1 MRHVTIHAI
10 PLALLVVS
18 AAYAAEP
25 TGGLTIVLEFQGPH
39 SNRSI
44 AEMEQEAQA
53 DLKDS
58 GLSLNWTLRG
68 DLNQSFPSDLVL
80 VRFKGRCIL
89 DPGRYSEDEGGPLA
103 FTYVTD
109 GIVLPFSE
117 VDCDRVTASVRSA
130 MWGGDYENA
139 DTLLGRALGRVLVH
153 ELVHILAG
161 DGMHGHT
168 GIAKRALTGAELI
181 SRSLEL
187 SPEDLERISVDLNL
201 KSR

>member
-1 MRHVTIHAI
+1 MRHVPICAFS
-10 PLALLVVS
+10 LALLAAS
-18 AAYAAEP
+18 AAAAAP
-25 TGGLTIVLEFQGPH
+25 ANGLTIVLEFQGPH

-58 GLSLNWTLRG
+58 GLNLTWTLRG
-68 DLNQSFPSDLVL
+68 DLSQSSPSDLVL

-89 DPGRYSEDEGGPLA
+89 EPGRYSEDEGGPLA

-117 VDCDRVTASVRSA
+117 VACDRVTASVRSA

-161 DGMHGHT
+161 DGIHGHA
-168 GIAKRALTGAELI
+168 GIAKRALSGGDLI
-181 SRSLEL
+181 CPTLEL
-187 SPEDLERISVDLNL
+187 RPEDAGRISADFKN
-201 KSR
+201 R

>member
-1 MRHVTIHAI
+1 MRHVTIRAV

-18 AAYAAEP
+18 AVSAAEP
-25 TGGLTIVLEFQGPH
+25 SGGLTIVLEFQGPH

-44 AEMEQEAQA
+44 ADMEQEAQGA
-53 DLKDS
+53 LKDS
-58 GLSLNWTLRG
+58 GLSLNWTLRS
-68 DLNQSFPSDLVL
+68 DLGQSFPSDLVL
-80 VRFKGRCIL
+80 VRFRGRCIL
-89 DPGRYSEDEGGPLA
+89 DAGRYSDDEGGPLA

-117 VDCDRVTASVRSA
+117 IACDRVTASIRTA

-161 DGMHGHT
+161 DGVHGHA
-168 GIAKRALTGAELI
+168 GIAKRALSGGELI
-181 SRSLEL
+181 CPTLGL
-187 SPEDLERISVDLNL
+187 SQEDAERISAEL
-201 KSR
+201 KNR

>member
-1 MRHVTIHAI
+1 MRHVPIRAFF
-10 PLALLVVS
+10 LALL
-18 AAYAAEP
+18 AALAAFAGGP
-25 TGGLTIVLEFQGPH
+25 ASGLTIVLEFQGPR

-44 AEMEQEAQA
+44 AEVEQEAQT

-58 GLSLNWTLRG
+58 GLSLNWALRA
-68 DLNQSFPSDLVL
+68 DLNQSSPSDLVL

-89 DPGRYSEDEGGPLA
+89 DPGRYSEDDGGPLA

-109 GIVLPFSE
+109 GVVLPFSE
-117 VDCDRVTASVRSA
+117 VACDRVTASVRSA

-161 DGMHGHT
+161 DGVHGHA
-168 GIAKRALTGAELI
+168 GIAKRALSGGDLI
-181 SRSLEL
+181 CPTLGLR
-187 SPEDLERISVDLNL
+187 PEDAERISAEL
-201 KSR
+201 KNR